1 MSNDAYDAPIP
12 VPTTYS
18 SICNMIGV
26 AQPEL
31 LTLNCLS
38 DHDQN
43 IILSIIELGV
53 SAAQALAM
61 SEAVYFTGPLIASI
75 FLTVPV
81 HASTYPDAKEQRR
94 RLHNCSNVAASLIRP
109 LLLFLILL
117 SLGMWYLYS
126 GQLDKET
133 R

>member
-1 MSNDAYDAPIP
+1 MTKTRRSF
-12 VPTTYS
+12 
-18 SICNMIGV
+18 IG
-26 AQPEL
+26 L
-31 LTLNCLS
+31 
-38 DHDQN
+38 
-43 IILSIIELGV
+43 ILSILELGV

-61 SEAVYFTGPLIASI
+61 SEAVYFTGPLIASV

-81 HASTYPDAKEQRR
+81 HASTSRCPDAKEQRR
-94 RLHNCSNVAASLIRP
+94 RLHNCSNIAASLIRP

-126 GQLDKET
+126 GKLDKET